1 MYDSFI
7 GEKMRKTRLDSRFF
21 ESTRGKII
29 LQLRVGSK
37 TVNELAAVLGLT
49 DNAVRANLL
58 TLERDHL
65 ITQSGSV
72 KGFRKPHFSYA
83 LTHEAREL
91 FPKAYDSLFNGLI
104 GEFKSKLS
112 AAALIDSLR
121 SIGRRIGL
129 RARPQE
135 NGSLDDRLNRSLTV
149 LEELGGSAQITS
161 DEEKIVIRSEA
172 CPFADAVSEHPEVC
186 QVAEAM
192 LQEIVGEPVK
202 EVCDRA
208 GSPKCCF
215 EITPAP
221 SS

>member
-1 MYDSFI
+1 
-7 GEKMRKTRLDSRFF
+7 MRKTRLDSRFF

-29 LQLRVGSK
+29 LQLRAGSK
-37 TVNELAAVLGLT
+37 TVNELAAVLALT
-49 DNAVRANLL
+49 DNAVRANLM

-65 ITQSGSV
+65 IAQSGSV

-104 GEFKSKLS
+104 SEFKSKLS

-129 RARPQE
+129 RAKPQDG
-135 NGSLDDRLNRSLTV
+135 GSLDDRLNRSLTV
-149 LEELGGSAQITS
+149 LEELGGAAQVTS
-161 DEEKIVIRSEA
+161 SKEKIVIRSEA
-172 CPFADAVSEHPEVC
+172 CPFVDAVSEHPEVC

-202 EVCDRA
+202 EVCDRT
-208 GSPKCCF
+208 GLPKCCF

-221 SS
+221 TT